1 MKNIYQKP
9 ETTVIKIHTA
19 QMMASSPAA
28 PDMYGEKATGEAMS
42 RQGGSLWDDCDDE
55 DDADDYDEQEETFG
69 YTGF

>member
-9 ETTVIKIHTA
+9 ETTVIKIHTT
-19 QMMASSPAA
+19 QMIASSPAA
-28 PDMYGEKATGEAMS
+28 PMYDQDATGEAMS
-42 RQGGSLWDDCDDE
+42 RQGGSFWGDDE